1 MCIIGGVDPQRHA
14 RSKSA
19 KSTHRR
25 APVSPFAFS
34 FPDLSLAGRHVK
46 VLIWINVCSCH
57 LHPSFDRQDH
67 VSLVDDNPP
76 D

>member
-25 APVSPFAFS
+25 ALISPFALFVFLVFLLLKSVYRS
-34 FPDLSLAGRHVK
+34 FLNERLQMSSSP
-46 VLIWINVCSCH
+46 VL
-57 LHPSFDRQDH
+57 
-67 VSLVDDNPP
+67 
-76 D
+76 

>member
-25 APVSPFAFS
+25 APVSPFASRLFH
-34 FPDLSLAGRHVK
+34 FLIFHLLKGVCK
-46 VLIWINVCSCH
+46 V
-57 LHPSFDRQDH
+57 FFF
-67 VSLVDDNPP
+67 
-76 D
+76 